1 MAHVF
6 MLDSDTYELER
17 LSDGTSS
24 MIVRG
29 SHEMPSLYQNLEQ
42 GDKLYFT
49 QDNRE
54 GEIEALGL
62 VSYVMISGKLTEEES
77 YEIIIRNQ
85 DKLQLPD
92 DQFYKWAGKPYL
104 LMIGLAYVRPM
115 NLNLTEPDE
124 HLPFLIPQPQA
135 K

>member
-29 SHEMPSLYQNLEQ
+29 SHEMPSLYQNLKQ

-49 QDNRE
+49 RDNQE

-62 VSYVMISGKLTEEES
+62 VSTVMISGSLTEEES

-104 LMIGLAYVRPM
+104 ILITLALVRAIH
-115 NLNLTEPDE
+115 LNLAEPDE
-124 HLPFLIPQPQA
+124 DLPFLIPQPQA